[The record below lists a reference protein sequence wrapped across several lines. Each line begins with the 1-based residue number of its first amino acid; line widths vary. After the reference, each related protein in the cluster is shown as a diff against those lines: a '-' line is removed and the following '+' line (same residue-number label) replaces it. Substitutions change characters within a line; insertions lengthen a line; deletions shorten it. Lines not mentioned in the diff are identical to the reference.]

1 MGVGRLANKA
11 AVGLACRLHGRTL
24 ALVTAHFAAD
34 KHGKER
40 GEARVR
46 DAARFLRE
54 LSLGHETEEVDL
66 QHSFHHVILVG
77 DLNWRA
83 STNFDDRIIM

>member
-1 MGVGRLANKA
+1 MAPTVVVTDIPKPRPFPTHSMGVGRLANKA

-40 GEARVR
+40 AGRRAC
-46 DAARFLRE
+46 A
-54 LSLGHETEEVDL
+54 T
-66 QHSFHHVILVG
+66 Q
-77 DLNWRA
+77 RA
-83 STNFDDRIIM
+83 SSGS